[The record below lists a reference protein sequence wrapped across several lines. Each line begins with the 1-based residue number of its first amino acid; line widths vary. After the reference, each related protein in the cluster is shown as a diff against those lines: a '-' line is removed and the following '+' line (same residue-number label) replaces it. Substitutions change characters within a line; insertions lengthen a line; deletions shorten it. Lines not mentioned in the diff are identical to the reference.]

1 MTGWTKI
8 VQKKEQ
14 KMKVADLVTKLN
26 LTIFGGSEGLE
37 NEVKG
42 GYTSDLLSDVM
53 GNSAEGDVWITMQSH
68 INVIAVASLNDL
80 AAVILVGGHKPQED
94 ALAKSN
100 DEAIPLLG
108 TAKSA
113 FEITGLIYNLL
124 TEE

>member
-1 MTGWTKI
+1 MTGWIKT

-26 LTIFGGSEGLE
+26 LNVFGGSESLE
-37 NEVKG
+37 NEVTG

-53 GNSAEGDVWITMQSH
+53 GNATDGDVWVTMQSH
-68 INVIAVASLNDL
+68 INVVAVASLNDL
-80 AAVILVGGHKPQED
+80 AAIILVSNHKPQDD

-100 DEAIPLLG
+100 EEEIPLLG
-108 TAKSA
+108 TDKSA

-124 TEE
+124 KEE